1 MVATISRKLVSKKI
15 YKVIQMSELKVYAI
29 PNCNTVKKAL
39 DWLKAKKVAYV
50 FHDYKKLGITNTLL
64 TDWCK
69 QVGWEALVN
78 KKGAT
83 WRLLPPNVQAKI
95 TTQKAAI
102 DLMIEKTSIIKR
114 PLITL
119 NDKVILLG
127 FEETEYKKAL
137 K

>member
-1 MVATISRKLVSKKI
+1 MVATNSRKLVSKKI

>member
-1 MVATISRKLVSKKI
+1 MKK
-15 YKVIQMSELKVYAI
+15 VTVYAI

-39 DWLKAKKVAYV
+39 DWLKANKVSYE
-50 FHDYKKLGITNTLL
+50 FHDYKKLGATPSLL
-64 TDWCK
+64 TNWCK

-83 WRLLPPNVQAKI
+83 WRLLEKPVQESI
-95 TTQKAAI
+95 TTQKAAVA
-102 DLMIEKTSIIKR
+102 LMTEKTSVIKR

-119 NDKVILLG
+119 DEKIILLG
-127 FEETEYKKAL
+127 FDEAEYNKAL

>member
-83 WRLLPPNVQAKI
+83 WRLLPPNEQAKI

-102 DLMIEKTSIIKR
+102 GLMIEKTSIIKR